1 MIGGTIAVNAHLHAP
16 PLVGFHKQEREE
28 VPAPRVFKD
37 PGCKGFAVKVNVFAH
52 NFSIINHTLFSL
64 FKLIDFLLDII
75 HDEIRGE
82 RQFHEHEQ
90 QQLCQVLEAWG
101 QQ

>member
-1 MIGGTIAVNAHLHAP
+1 MTHFWLNYGSHCHFVQTTVDPIAVDSIMFCILSYAHLHAP

-28 VPAPRVFKD
+28 VPAPRVLED
-37 PGCKGFAVKVNVFAH
+37 PGCKGFTVEVNVFAH

-75 HDEIRGE
+75 HD
-82 RQFHEHEQ
+82 
-90 QQLCQVLEAWG
+90 
-101 QQ
+101 